1 MMNMLSFKNILQI
14 THWPGMLF
22 SKQAVLEKFDGR
34 PVVKAIYK
42 KGIQDDLTAEQKKVL
57 RYINE
62 RW

>member
-1 MMNMLSFKNILQI
+1 
-14 THWPGMLF
+14 MLF